1 MFSVPRRGIWA
12 VLSGLS
18 VPRWCCLAPGGGGGG
33 GGGGRRG
40 GGGGG
45 GGGGE
50 GGGGG
55 DLYGVSCPW
64 RSWVHALCCHMS
76 VLSYYNISIGTVIGK
91 QDSLLTGTGFIV
103 TAITFIAHEYLQH
116 DHKTHKCYAHSISI

>member
-1 MFSVPRRGIWA
+1 MFSIPRRGIWA

-18 VPRWCCLAPGGGGGG
+18 VPRWCCLP
-33 GGGGRRG
+33 R
-40 GGGGG
+40 
-45 GGGGE
+45 
-50 GGGGG
+50 GGGG